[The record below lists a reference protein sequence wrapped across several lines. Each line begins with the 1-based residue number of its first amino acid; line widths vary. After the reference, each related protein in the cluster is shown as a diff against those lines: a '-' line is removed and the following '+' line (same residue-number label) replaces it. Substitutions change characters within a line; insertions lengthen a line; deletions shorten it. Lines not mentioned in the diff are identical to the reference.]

1 MSLQASFY
9 SALSGLDTCS
19 TAMQVVSDNIANQN
33 TDGFKGNS
41 VQFEDVL
48 GESLGTV
55 SGPTATGVGA
65 KVASIDGNFT
75 QGTLATT
82 NVDTD
87 LAVNGQGFFV
97 LKDASSD
104 VQYYSRDGHFNLD
117 NNGYLV
123 NTEGERV
130 QGYLYDS
137 TGTNLVSTLAD
148 IQVNQSSMV
157 APKETTDV
165 DMALNLDASAATNTF
180 LLSNPGGTS
189 GYSTNLTIYDSLG
202 NSHVITEYFTK
213 TAAQTWQWNATID
226 GSDVQGGTAGTPVL
240 FGSGNLSFDGTSGAL
255 VTTMPSSF
263 YTGAVTFSDGVSAS
277 SINVDFTGTTQYGS
291 SSAIQTVGQDGYAA
305 GTISGITINN
315 DGTVVGTYTNGK
327 VKNIA
332 QVVLA
337 NFTNLNGLERSGSQL
352 YKSSTASGAPIYNQP
367 EVGGMGAVSSGSLE
381 ESNVDLAAEFIKM
394 IIYQRAYEANSKI
407 ISTGDDMLTQ
417 LPSVK

>member
-1 MSLQASFY
+1 
-9 SALSGLDTCS
+9 
-19 TAMQVVSDNIANQN
+19 
-33 TDGFKGNS
+33 
-41 VQFEDVL
+41 
-48 GESLGTV
+48 
-55 SGPTATGVGA
+55 
-65 KVASIDGNFT
+65 
-75 QGTLATT
+75 
-82 NVDTD
+82 
-87 LAVNGQGFFV
+87 
-97 LKDASSD
+97 
-104 VQYYSRDGHFNLD
+104 
-117 NNGYLV
+117 
-123 NTEGERV
+123 
-130 QGYLYDS
+130 
-137 TGTNLVSTLAD
+137 
-148 IQVNQSSMV
+148 
-157 APKETTDV
+157 
-165 DMALNLDASAATNTF
+165 MALNLDASAATNTF

-417 LPSVK
+417 LLSVK